1 MLCFPNAKINIGL
14 NIIEKRTDGFHNIET
29 IFYPIPLCDALEI
42 ISAEKT
48 TFTISGIDIPDAI
61 ENNLV
66 MRAYQMIKTDFD
78 LPELSIYL
86 HKNIPLGAGLG
97 GGSSDAAFMI
107 RLLND
112 SFSLCLTYDQMERY
126 ASGIGSDCS
135 FFIRNQPAFATQ
147 RGEVLQPVDLC
158 LDTYVLVVIKPS
170 IHIST
175 RDAYHAITPK
185 KVKVSVHELVKYP
198 LETWMKTLHNDFEP
212 VLFSKFPL
220 LNDIKTILYQ
230 QGAVYAAMSGSGS
243 ALFGIFPPD
252 AAPAFDMDE
261 YFVWSHSFNFK

>member
-1 MLCFPNAKINIGL
+1 MVCFPNAKINIGL
-14 NIIEKRTDGFHNIET
+14 NIIEKRPDGFHNIET

-42 ISAEKT
+42 IPAEKT

-66 MRAYQMIKTDFD
+66 MRAYQMIKADFG

-112 SFSLCLTYDQMERY
+112 LFSLCLTYDQMEQY
-126 ASGIGSDCS
+126 TSGLGSDCS

-147 RGEVLQPVDLC
+147 KGEILQLVDLC
-158 LDTYVLVVIKPS
+158 LDPYVLVVIKPS
-170 IHIST
+170 VHIST
-175 RDAYHAITPK
+175 RDAYRAIVPE
-185 KVKVSVHELVKYP
+185 KVDVSVYELVKYP
-198 LETWMKTLHNDFEP
+198 LETWIKTIHNDFEP
-212 VLFSKFPL
+212 VIFSKFPL
-220 LNDIKTILYQ
+220 LNDIKVKLYR
-230 QGAVYAAMSGSGS
+230 QGAIYAAMSGSGS
-243 ALFGIFPPD
+243 ALFGVFPPD
-252 AAPAFDMDE
+252 AIPKFDMDDC
-261 YFVWSHSFNFK
+261 FVWSHSFSFK